1 MKCKYCNADVSVAE
15 KICPSCNHPVNEEN
29 PETIAKKKKSRWLA
43 IGIAAIAIIFIVT
56 TIGMIMNSNA
66 ATTSAVNSAVNQSS
80 SAPSGKTLGI
90 TYTLLHDR
98 FNDNVN
104 VKKQDI
110 LMKNVTN
117 GDFSYNLDKSIMMT
131 GSVDPGS
138 KEVSKIQVIAK
149 PTNRDESIKM
159 LTAIGVI
166 VESLYPS
173 DANHMRDM
181 VLGEMG
187 FKQGGDIRNANNSS
201 VHDNNKFHFAAVP
214 EVGYVFTVT
223 HKDAVE

>member
-15 KICPSCNHPVNEEN
+15 KICPSCNHPVNEDN
-29 PETIAKKKKSRWLA
+29 PETIAKKKKSRWLS
-43 IGIAAIAIIFIVT
+43 IGIAAIAIVFIASTV
-56 TIGMIMNSNA
+56 GMMMNSNT
-66 ATTSAVNSAVNQSS
+66 ATTAAVNSAAKS
-80 SAPSGKTLGI
+80 SASAGGPTIGI
-90 TYTLLHDR
+90 TYQLLHDR

-117 GDFSYNLDKSIMMT
+117 GDFSYNLDKTVLIT

-138 KEVSKIQVIAK
+138 KEVTKVQVIAK

-159 LTAIGVI
+159 LTTIGVL

-173 DANHMRDM
+173 DANHMRDT

-187 FKQGGDIRNANNSS
+187 FKQGSDIRKADNTA

-214 EVGYVFTVT
+214 EVGYVFTIT
-223 HKDAVE
+223 NKDAAE